1 MDIRGIVAMIITK
14 MDGILKTVWSAMASL
29 LKKLLSFIIVSG
41 TDLMTHIAQSIKNL
55 LVWILQKLEQLPVM
69 SIIVEEYK
77 KADSILAVR
86 RVGLL
91 GKLFL
96 ATVPLTLL
104 AVLVHLIVGLYNVM
118 KVILVKLLKR
128 G

>member
-14 MDGILKTVWSAMASL
+14 MDGIWKTVWSAMTYL
-29 LKKLLSFIIVSG
+29 LKKLLSFIIVNG
-41 TDLMTHIAQSIKNL
+41 IDLMTHIAQSIKNL

-104 AVLVHLIVGLYNVM
+104 AVLVHLIVGLYNVL

>member
-1 MDIRGIVAMIITK
+1 MDIRGVVISTK
-14 MDGILKTVWSAMASL
+14 HRMVGILKTAWSAMVSLWMML
-29 LKKLLSFIIVSG
+29 LKIIIVNGS
-41 TDLMTHIAQSIKNL
+41 DLMTHIAQSIKNL
-55 LVWILQKLEQLPVM
+55 FVWILQKLEQLPVM
-69 SIIVEEYK
+69 LIIVEEYK

-86 RVGLL
+86 RAGLL

-96 ATVPLTLL
+96 ATVPLTIL
-104 AVLVHLIVGLYNVM
+104 AVLVHLIVGLYNVL

>member
-14 MDGILKTVWSAMASL
+14 MDGIWKTVWSAMTYL
-29 LKKLLSFIIVSG
+29 LKKLLSFIIVNG
-41 TDLMTHIAQSIKNL
+41 IDLMTHIAQSIKNL
-55 LVWILQKLEQLPVM
+55 FVWILQKLEQLPVM

-104 AVLVHLIVGLYNVM
+104 AVLVHLIVGLYNVL

>member
-1 MDIRGIVAMIITK
+1 MDIRGVVTLTK
-14 MDGILKTVWSAMASL
+14 HRMVGILKTAWSAMVSL
-29 LKKLLSFIIVSG
+29 WMMLWKIIIANG
-41 TDLMTHIAQSIKNL
+41 LDLMTHIVQFIKNL
-55 LVWILQKLEQLPVM
+55 LVWILQKLELLPVT

-86 RVGLL
+86 RIGLL

-104 AVLVHLIVGLYNVM
+104 AVLVHLIVGLYNVL
-118 KVILVKLLKR
+118 KGILVKLLKR